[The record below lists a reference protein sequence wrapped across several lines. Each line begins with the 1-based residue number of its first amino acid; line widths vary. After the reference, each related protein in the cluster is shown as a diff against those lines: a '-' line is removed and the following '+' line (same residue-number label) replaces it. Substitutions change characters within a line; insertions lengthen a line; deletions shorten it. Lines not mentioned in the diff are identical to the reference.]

1 MFDLNFIGWCFQ
13 EVLLL
18 VNVIYCFGGL
28 SHLTDNNKILFL
40 FLWEILFKLYKSYTH
55 GLAVHIPTDLLTVT
69 KYVRGYMANL
79 L

>member
-1 MFDLNFIGWCFQ
+1 MFVFFISNIFFCS
-13 EVLLL
+13 
-18 VNVIYCFGGL
+18 VNVIYYFGGL
-28 SHLTDNNKILFL
+28 SHRINNN
-40 FLWEILFKLYKSYTH
+40 KSYTH